1 MIEVPIPGK
10 QNLILDHLVCDVNGT
25 LALDGRLIPGIA
37 ERITALRTK
46 LDVHLITANTHGR
59 QEEMDALLGIRAI
72 LLKPGNEVEQKAEFI
87 RQLGAERTAAIG
99 QGANDQKML
108 KEAILGICILS
119 PEGSFI
125 PTLQAADMLLP
136 DILSA
141 LDLFSHPTRITATLR
156 Q

>member
-1 MIEVPIPGK
+1 MIEVTIPGK
-10 QNLILDHLVCDVNGT
+10 HNLILSHLVCDVNGT
-25 LALDGRLIPGIA
+25 LAQDGRLIPGIA
-37 ERITALRTK
+37 EKIAALRTK

-59 QEEMDALLGIRAI
+59 QEEMDTLLGIRAI
-72 LLKPGNEVEQKAEFI
+72 LLKPGNEAEQKAEFI

-119 PEGSFI
+119 PEGTFI
-125 PTLQAADMLLP
+125 PTLQAADVLLP